1 MQRRGRTDEVCLL
14 SQERLRYEGTEIMRA
29 QGENL
34 SQRTAD
40 TLRKMILEKETYT
53 YGEKL
58 PNENELSE
66 KLGISRTTL
75 REAIRTLVS
84 EGILVV
90 QRGKGTFVAE
100 QADRLAD
107 SRIRMKSF
115 SDMQVTLRD
124 LYETRMIFEPEA
136 AALACR
142 RVTDEE
148 IAHILRLG
156 QECQRHLE
164 ENPTGKERI
173 ESESDFHGAILKASH
188 NEFISRFMPMLTE
201 TIEKTFALDFNLDVI
216 AEDAYKDHIL
226 IMNFLEKRDAEGIK
240 SAVTIHLHH
249 AFLTEQLNLQ

>member
-1 MQRRGRTDEVCLL
+1 MKT
-14 SQERLRYEGTEIMRA
+14 

-40 TLRKMILEKETYT
+40 TLRQMILEKKVYT
-53 YGEKL
+53 FGEKL

-107 SRIRMKSF
+107 SRISMKSF

-142 RVTDEE
+142 RATDEE
-148 IAHILRLG
+148 IAHILELG

-173 ESESDFHGAILKASH
+173 E
-188 NEFISRFMPMLTE
+188 
-201 TIEKTFALDFNLDVI
+201 
-216 AEDAYKDHIL
+216 
-226 IMNFLEKRDAEGIK
+226 
-240 SAVTIHLHH
+240 
-249 AFLTEQLNLQ
+249 

>member
-1 MQRRGRTDEVCLL
+1 MTDFYMKGQKRMRTH
-14 SQERLRYEGTEIMRA
+14 
-29 QGENL
+29 GENL

-40 TLRKMILEKETYT
+40 ALRQRILEKEEYT
-53 YGEKL
+53 FGEKL

-66 KLGISRTTL
+66 KMGVSRTTL
-75 REAIRTLVS
+75 REAIRILVS
-84 EGILVV
+84 EGILTV
-90 QRGKGTFVAE
+90 QRGRGTFVAE

-107 SRIRMKSF
+107 SRISMQSF

-142 RVTDEE
+142 RATDEE
-148 IAHILRLG
+148 IEHILELG
-156 QECQRHLE
+156 RECQRHLE

-173 ESESDFHGAILKASH
+173 ESESQFHGAILKASH

-226 IMNFLEKRDAEGIK
+226 IMNFLEKRDAEGMK

-249 AFLTEQLNLQ
+249 AFLTEQLNWQ